1 MDLMSTH
8 HLFTEDAD
16 QEAIDDLTR
25 QVKGQRDPVSSLIRT
40 RRDQL
45 KAEVQAEK
53 AFKKSLAKA
62 RKELVTILEM
72 ASASTEPDLLLSFDD
87 DQLLD
92 LILRGGLGLAVD
104 DFIESSEK
112 IRSTIEKSFET
123 IGIEYNP
130 QMIPQL
136 DLIQAQSANAVFED
150 VIIPDFK
157 RATRDALL
165 SLSTQTPFDIV
176 KSELEQ
182 RLESSEGRQ
191 LTEVKTRISTFGRT
205 ITAKIADEV
214 GLEHYLYTG
223 PKDGLTRP
231 FCKALINKVVDE
243 KQMRKLRNGQGL
255 SVKTSCG
262 GYNCRHSWSPV
273 TPSFIE
279 AADLNRAKSTDI
291 TKANDGGRK

>member
-1 MDLMSTH
+1 
-8 HLFTEDAD
+8 
-16 QEAIDDLTR
+16 
-25 QVKGQRDPVSSLIRT
+25 
-40 RRDQL
+40 
-45 KAEVQAEK
+45 
-53 AFKKSLAKA
+53 
-62 RKELVTILEM
+62 
-72 ASASTEPDLLLSFDD
+72 
-87 DQLLD
+87 
-92 LILRGGLGLAVD
+92 
-104 DFIESSEK
+104 
-112 IRSTIEKSFET
+112 
-123 IGIEYNP
+123 
-130 QMIPQL
+130 MIPQL
-136 DLIQAQSANAVFED
+136 DLIQAQSASAVFED

-291 TKANDGGRK
+291 TKANAGGRK

>member
-92 LILRGGLGLAVD
+92 LIW
-104 DFIESSEK
+104 FSS
-112 IRSTIEKSFET
+112 
-123 IGIEYNP
+123 
-130 QMIPQL
+130 
-136 DLIQAQSANAVFED
+136 
-150 VIIPDFK
+150 
-157 RATRDALL
+157 
-165 SLSTQTPFDIV
+165 
-176 KSELEQ
+176 
-182 RLESSEGRQ
+182 
-191 LTEVKTRISTFGRT
+191 
-205 ITAKIADEV
+205 
-214 GLEHYLYTG
+214 
-223 PKDGLTRP
+223 
-231 FCKALINKVVDE
+231 
-243 KQMRKLRNGQGL
+243 
-255 SVKTSCG
+255 
-262 GYNCRHSWSPV
+262 
-273 TPSFIE
+273 
-279 AADLNRAKSTDI
+279 
-291 TKANDGGRK
+291 